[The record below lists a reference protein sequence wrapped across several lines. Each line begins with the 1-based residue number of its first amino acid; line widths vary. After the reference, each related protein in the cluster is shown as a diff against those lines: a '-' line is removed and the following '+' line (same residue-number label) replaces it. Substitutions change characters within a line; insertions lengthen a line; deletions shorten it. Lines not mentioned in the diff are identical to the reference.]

1 MLCAF
6 QWRRLY
12 PIPLCRQSAAIQPLQ
27 VACWSA
33 LDTSSRTISLHPGTI
48 RLGRRFVVFLTV
60 FQTVLIAVH
69 GFLFLTW
76 VYFWAPRHANAPDT
90 FDFAPLDHWR
100 LLLALGIASISFLV
114 TSLVGFRLTNVAL
127 RVIYRVAAVW
137 LGFLNYAFFSSI
149 LCWLVYLAARLTG
162 AATDRR
168 DFALAFLALAIAV
181 TAYGVINASWTRVK
195 RITVKL
201 PGLPATWRGRTAVL
215 ITDVHL
221 GNFRTFGFSRRI
233 PRMAA
238 AEKPDVVFIGG
249 DLYDGTP
256 ADLVLLAAP
265 LRSLKPPLGT
275 FFVEGN
281 HEEFTDHA
289 KYLQAVAGAGVR
301 VLNNERVELDGL
313 QILGVTYRDA
323 THGEHFRKTLRNT
336 GFDRSR
342 ASILLTHA
350 PDRIQVSAQ
359 EGISLQLSGHTHRG
373 QFWPWT
379 LAAKRMYGQYVY
391 GLQRL
396 GEMQIYTSCGA
407 GTWGPPLRVGSTPE
421 IIAILFE

>member
-1 MLCAF
+1 LGK
-6 QWRRLY
+6 RL
-12 PIPLCRQSAAIQPLQ
+12 
-27 VACWSA
+27 
-33 LDTSSRTISLHPGTI
+33 
-48 RLGRRFVVFLTV
+48 VVFLTV
-60 FQTVLIAVH
+60 FQSVLIAAH

-76 VYFWAPRHANAPDT
+76 IYFWAPGRAVEEAGTNA
-90 FDFAPLDHWR
+90 FAPMSHWR
-100 LLLALGIASISFLV
+100 LLIALGIASVSFLA
-114 TSLVGFRLTNVAL
+114 TSLVGFRLTSVVL
-127 RVIYRVAAVW
+127 RFVYRIAAVW
-137 LGFLNYAFFSSI
+137 LGFINYAFFSSI
-149 LCWLVYLAARLTG
+149 LCWLIYLVARLVGIT
-162 AATDRR
+162 TERR
-168 DFALAFLALAIAV
+168 YFAVTFLALAIAV
-181 TAYGVINASWTRVK
+181 TTYGVVNASWTRVK
-195 RITVKL
+195 RITVKV
-201 PGLPATWRGRTAVL
+201 PGLPASWRDRTAVL

-233 PRMAA
+233 VKMAA
-238 AEKPDVVFIGG
+238 ALKPDVVFIAG

-256 ADLVLLAAP
+256 ADLARLAEP
-265 LRSLKPPLGT
+265 LRSIKSLFGS

-281 HEEFTDHA
+281 HEEFTDHT
-289 KYLQAVAGAGVR
+289 KYLRAVSGAGVR

-323 THGEHFRKTLRNT
+323 THGEHFRKNLRNT

-350 PDRIQVSAQ
+350 PDRIQVSAE

-379 LAAKRMYGQYVY
+379 LAATRMYGKYVY

-407 GTWGPPLRVGSTPE
+407 GTWGPPLRVGSRPE
-421 IIAILFE
+421 IIAIRFA